1 MSKEENNISQA
12 DGERVVDGE
21 SRNDKSYQGQAS
33 VTKVEILNDPRFE
46 VLAKNPRRTETL
58 IAVSFFVAALLFIA
72 MIVDYL
78 KGANT
83 QVEGGL
89 MAAAFCLLGVGMVAW
104 GKYLMPK
111 GPFEEPRHE
120 LGSTEE
126 DKKEFV
132 DAFVGRGKVAV
143 GRRSFLGK
151 ILGAAMGLFGL
162 FLLGPLLRS
171 LGPNPG
177 TSMDH
182 TAWKKGS
189 RVVSTSGNLIH
200 VNDLDVGAF
209 MTVFPEGVIKKS
221 ELDENQQ
228 ELYNSQTLL
237 IRAGLD
243 NITTEKGRESW
254 GPQGYL
260 AFSKVCTHAG
270 CPISLYQQETQQLL
284 CPCHQSLFNIL
295 DGAMPIFGPAPRPLP
310 QLPLAIDAEGYLYA
324 QADYDE
330 PIGPGYWGF

>member
-1 MSKEENNISQA
+1 MSDSDNDLTSDNIS
-12 DGERVVDGE
+12 GNSVSPVTI
-21 SRNDKSYQGQAS
+21 RN
-33 VTKVEILNDPRFE
+33 LNIEDDPRFE
-46 VLAKNPRRTETL
+46 LLAKNPKRTEIL
-58 IAVSFFVAALLFIA
+58 IAISFAIAAVLFVA
-72 MIVDYL
+72 MMVDYV

-89 MAAAFCLLGVGMVAW
+89 MAAAFCLLGIGMVAW

-111 GPFEEPRHE
+111 GPFEESRHRTS
-120 LGSTEE
+120 STDE

-132 DAFVGRGKVAV
+132 DAFIGRGKIAV
-143 GRRSFLGK
+143 SRRSFLGK

-162 FLLGPLLRS
+162 FLLGPTLRS
-171 LGPNPG
+171 LGPNPNNALN
-177 TSMDH
+177 H

-189 RVVSTSGNLIH
+189 RVVTTDGKLVH

-221 ELDENQQ
+221 ELEENQQ
-228 ELYNSQTLL
+228 DLYNSQTLL
-237 IRAGLD
+237 IRASVD
-243 NITTEKGRESW
+243 NIVTEKGRETW

-260 AFSKVCTHAG
+260 AYSKVCTHAG

-284 CPCHQSLFNIL
+284 CPCHQSLFNVL

-310 QLPLAIDAEGYLYA
+310 QLPLAVDPQGYLIA
-324 QADYDE
+324 QADYNE

>member
-1 MSKEENNISQA
+1 MSDSDNDLTSDNTSGNSVSPVTIRNLNIE
-12 DGERVVDGE
+12 D
-21 SRNDKSYQGQAS
+21 
-33 VTKVEILNDPRFE
+33 DPRFE
-46 VLAKNPRRTETL
+46 LLAKNPKRTEIL
-58 IAVSFFVAALLFIA
+58 IAISFAIAAVLFIA
-72 MIVDYL
+72 MMVDYV

-89 MAAAFCLLGVGMVAW
+89 MAAAFSLLGIGMVAW

-111 GPFEEPRHE
+111 GPFEESRHRT
-120 LGSTEE
+120 GSTDE

-132 DAFVGRGKVAV
+132 DAFIGRGKIAV
-143 GRRSFLGK
+143 SRRSFLGK
-151 ILGAAMGLFGL
+151 MLGAAMGLFGL
-162 FLLGPLLRS
+162 FLLGPTLRS
-171 LGPNPG
+171 LGPNPNNALN
-177 TSMDH
+177 H

-189 RVVSTSGNLIH
+189 RVVTTDGKLVH

-221 ELDENQQ
+221 ELEENQQ
-228 ELYNSQTLL
+228 DLYNSQTLL
-237 IRAGLD
+237 IRASVD
-243 NITTEKGRESW
+243 NIVTEKGRETW

-260 AFSKVCTHAG
+260 AYSKVCTHAG

-284 CPCHQSLFNIL
+284 CPCHQSLFNVL

-310 QLPLAIDAEGYLYA
+310 QLPLAVDPHGYLIA
-324 QADYDE
+324 QADYNE